1 MGNWN
6 IKKDHK
12 NIEKRMSLS
21 MSTNVFIQLPDTILT
36 KRTTLKKTSIAD
48 ATTLFD
54 IWSDDEVAQFMNI
67 EKFSTILQA
76 EEMIQAIENEP
87 NACRYTIFTTDDS
100 LNAIGSLGINDINK
114 TNQTIE
120 IGYELAKSHWRQGF
134 MFEILTTFLT
144 TVKPYLPYKVLTA
157 KVPPDNVA
165 SIKLLK
171 KLGFELTTTGQELDL
186 HSGRICEISNYRM
199 LLK

>member
-1 MGNWN
+1 
-6 IKKDHK
+6 
-12 NIEKRMSLS
+12 
-21 MSTNVFIQLPDTILT
+21 
-36 KRTTLKKTSIAD
+36 
-48 ATTLFD
+48 
-54 IWSDDEVAQFMNI
+54 
-67 EKFSTILQA
+67 
-76 EEMIQAIENEP
+76 
-87 NACRYTIFTTDDS
+87 
-100 LNAIGSLGINDINK
+100 INK

-157 KVPPDNVA
+157 KVLPDNVA

-199 LLK
+199 L